1 MTSRSRLTVAVST
14 MLAAAATASLAGSAL
29 AAPSAAAG
37 GGTTVTVKET
47 EYHLGLSTRTL
58 VHGRTYTV
66 VARDAG
72 KLSHSLLIDGK
83 GVSDRG
89 IHNANALTPGTSRSF
104 TVRFPKAGTYRFY
117 CAIRGHAQA
126 GMQLQV
132 KVS

>member
-1 MTSRSRLTVAVST
+1 MTRRSRLTLAVST
-14 MLAAAATASLAGSAL
+14 MLAAAATTSLAGSAL
-29 AAPSAAAG
+29 AAPNAARA
-37 GGTTVTVKET
+37 GTTVTVKET
-47 EYHLGLSTRTL
+47 EYHLGLSTRKL
-58 VHGRTYTV
+58 VHGRTYTI

-89 IHNANALTPGTSRSF
+89 IHNANALAPGASRSF